1 MSHSLNS
8 LKLSGA
14 LAWMDGAAT
23 QTDVQSPNVASSW
36 WSRPARISKRDL
48 ADATAQ
54 LSIMTKSGVDLS
66 TALGSLIRQCQRAA
80 MIEVLEGVHEDVLA
94 GLAFSEALR
103 RRPHAFDE
111 SLVATIAAGE
121 LSGRLPEVLAQLAEL
136 QRSEIR
142 LSRAVRA
149 MLTYPV
155 LLMVVSSV
163 VTAALVLLVLPQFAE
178 IFKQYE
184 TPLPMSTQA
193 LLAIADE
200 ARGRWWLWGPLGAAA
215 VIGLV
220 SLRFSEFGRTLADRT
235 VLDIPGLGRVVR
247 LLKVGRFCRLT
258 GLMVENGVPL
268 VEALGLVAGAMKSPT
283 YRRLVHE
290 VVDSIS
296 NGRSLAAPLME
307 SDLFPPSATEMIATA
322 ERTGRLG
329 EVLRTVGAYF
339 EEEGEAATRGVV
351 ALAEPTITVVMGG
364 VVAVVVMSVML
375 PVFDLSTLAG
385 KH

>member
-1 MSHSLNS
+1 MSHSSNS
-8 LKLSGA
+8 LRLNGA
-14 LAWMDGAAT
+14 LAWMDTAPAAADSRST
-23 QTDVQSPNVASSW
+23 NSERSW

-66 TALGSLIRQCQRAA
+66 TALGSLIRQCQRPA

-103 RRPHAFDE
+103 RRPQAFDE
-111 SLVATIAAGE
+111 GLVATIAAGE
-121 LSGRLPEVLAQLAEL
+121 LSGRLPEVLSQLADL
-136 QRSEIR
+136 QRSEMR
-142 LSRAVRA
+142 LGRAVRA

-184 TPLPMSTQA
+184 TPLPFSTQA
-193 LLAIADE
+193 LLAIAGE
-200 ARGRWWLWGPLGAAA
+200 VRGRWWLWVPLGAAA
-215 VIGLV
+215 LMALA
-220 SLRFSEFGRTLADRT
+220 SLRISEFGRTLADRT
-235 VLDIPGLGRVVR
+235 VLDVPGLGRVVR

-268 VEALGLVAGAMKSPT
+268 VQALGLVAGAMKSPS
-283 YRRLVHE
+283 YKRLVGD

-322 ERTGRLG
+322 ERSGRLG
-329 EVLRTVGAYF
+329 EVLRTIGAYF

-351 ALAEPTITVVMGG
+351 ALAEPTITVVMGA